1 MVARI
6 QILRSGTA
14 GNRPT
19 GKQYGEPYV
28 NVADNQ
34 LGVMD
39 SSNVARDLI
48 GVPMFSPSTSYAIGN
63 AVNYQGKIYV
73 ATVAVSPAAFNP
85 AQWSQV
91 ATAATSISYGV
102 GSQRGLFGSNNTA
115 TPGTKMDFRISE
127 ILLRDS
133 TGAVASLIFSS
144 PQTFTNDLNVAA
156 GAGGYDL
163 ATAIP
168 ASNWLHY
175 YWILT
180 SNKATLQT
188 IASLTAPS
196 AGGPVLP
203 GGYSY
208 VCYIGAFRWTA
219 SNALARQRLCG
230 ERVFW
235 ESRTD
240 GLILSNGTS
249 GGTMGIGIVS
259 LIPPNALSYQL
270 DAYLYCP
277 AGAPTDVFAD
287 LYMLNVT
294 YPFYRVHG
302 CVDANHLTYWQC
314 SPECPNV
321 NQSFGY
327 GVAGGGIP
335 GVALNL
341 YCVSYRIANG
351 A

>member
-73 ATVAVSPAAFNP
+73 ATVAISPAAFNP

-102 GSQRGLFGSNNTA
+102 GSQRGLFGSNNTT
-115 TPGTKMDFRISE
+115 TPNTKMDFRISE
-127 ILLRDS
+127 LLLRDS
-133 TGAVASLIFSS
+133 TGAVASLILGS
-144 PQTFTNDLNVAA
+144 PLTFTNDLNVT
-156 GAGGYDL
+156 GAGGQDTS
-163 ATAIP
+163 TAIP

-196 AGGPVLP
+196 AGGPALP

-208 VCYIGAFRWTA
+208 VCYIGTFRWN
-219 SNALARQRLCG
+219 SSPALARQRICG

-240 GLILSNGTS
+240 AAVLSGGTS
-249 GGTMGIGIVS
+249 GGMMGLNPTSV
-259 LIPPNALSYQL
+259 IPPNALSYQL
-270 DAYLYCP
+270 DAYLYM
-277 AGAPTDVFAD
+277 GSGTPTDIFAD
-287 LYMLNVT
+287 LYMLGT
-294 YPFYRVHG
+294 GYPFYRIHG
-302 CVDANHLTYWQC
+302 CVDANHLTYGQC
-314 SPECPNV
+314 SPECPNI
-321 NQSFGY
+321 NQTLGY
-327 GVAGGGIP
+327 GIASGGQT
-335 GVALNL
+335 VSLNL
-341 YCVSYRIANG
+341 YCPSYRIANG